1 MTPFFAHFHRVEGRV
16 LAAARE
22 PAKNSGQEIS
32 QAMVWS

>member
-1 MTPFFAHFHRVEGRV
+1 MGHDQPVTVKEKI